1 MPGFFIAA
9 TGNGGGAQ
17 FGNNSP
23 SNIIE
28 TRRSYRWYFQ
38 TLGRGSSDWSPKELL
53 LLQKAKRPTFKYSEL
68 TMDHQQDKAYYA
80 GKQEWEA
87 ITLTWYDVEQEPDTS
102 RGLYIW
108 LETVCNLSNMK
119 VNHPSNYK
127 KQARLKL
134 VDGAGNDSET
144 WDLYGTWPT
153 NFNWQELDY
162 TNDAILTCEA
172 TMRYD
177 RAIRDCAP
185 AQKPSLIAP
194 TCGVK

>member
-1 MPGFFIAA
+1 MPGFFIGAA
-9 TGNGGGAQ
+9 GNGGGAQ
-17 FGNNSP
+17 FPGVGP
-23 SNIIE
+23 SNTVE
-28 TRRSYRWYFQ
+28 TRRSYRWYFA
-38 TLGRGSSDWSPKELL
+38 TLGRGSSDWSTSELL

-87 ITLTWYDVEQEPDTS
+87 ITLTWYDVEQNPDTS

-108 LETVCNLSNMK
+108 LETVCNLKTMQ

-127 KQARLKL
+127 KQATLNL
-134 VDGAGNDSET
+134 VNGLGET
-144 WDLYGTWPT
+144 NESWFLYGTWPT

-177 RAIRDCAP
+177 RAIRDCTPAP
-185 AQKPSLIAP
+185 KPNLVAP
-194 TCGVK
+194 SCGVK